1 MGAHGGEV
9 LFTRY
14 GMLILPAMRLGRG
27 YAAVKRVMDVV
38 IAGGLLLLLA
48 VPMLLVATVVRAE
61 SPGGAIFR
69 QTRLGRGLRPF
80 TVYKFRTM
88 RVEAPHDVPS
98 ARLGAEERHRY
109 LTRVGRFLRR
119 SGIDELPQLWNV
131 LRGEMSIVGPRPLIP
146 EERELHA
153 LRAALGAA
161 TVPPGITGLA
171 QTEGRDD
178 RTAMEKAYLDAVY
191 ARRQSL
197 WRDAKILCKTVK
209 TVISGIGCN

>member
-1 MGAHGGEV
+1 MGARGGEV

-14 GMLILPAMRLGRG
+14 GMIFLPAVRSGRG
-27 YAAVKRVMDVV
+27 YAAVKRVLDVV
-38 IAGGLLLLLA
+38 IAGVLLLLLSL
-48 VPMLLVATVVRAE
+48 PMLLVATVVRAE

-88 RVEAPHDVPS
+88 RVEAPHDRPS
-98 ARLGAEERHRY
+98 VRLGPEERRRY

-153 LRAALGAA
+153 LRAALGATA
-161 TVPPGITGLA
+161 VLPGITGLA
-171 QTEGRDD
+171 QTEGRDE
-178 RTAMEKAYLDAVY
+178 RTATEKAYLDAIY

-197 WRDAKILCKTVK
+197 LQDARILSKTVK